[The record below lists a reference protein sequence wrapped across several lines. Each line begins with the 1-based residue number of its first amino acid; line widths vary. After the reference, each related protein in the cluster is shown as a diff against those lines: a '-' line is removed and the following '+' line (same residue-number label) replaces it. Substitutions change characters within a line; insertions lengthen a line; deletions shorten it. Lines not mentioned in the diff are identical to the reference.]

1 MILPVYPIH
10 EIYFKRWQ
18 EKTTTWTLPQ
28 ACQPPENNDRSEP
41 ILNDKEV
48 DVRC

>member
-1 MILPVYPIH
+1 MILPVRPIK
-10 EIYFKRWQ
+10 EIYLNSWQ

-28 ACQPPENNDRSEP
+28 ACQPPENDDGHTP
-41 ILNDKEV
+41 VCNDKEV